1 MHRLSVITSLKIM
14 SDETIELPKNDLE
27 IMADGRKN
35 SKTSISGILHVLGF
49 YLPPLMDTCS
59 ESPASLVF
67 TPSIPVSGRVY
78 QPHHDSVNG
87 F

>member
-1 MHRLSVITSLKIM
+1 MHRLSVITSLEIM

-27 IMADGRKN
+27 IMVDGRKN

-59 ESPASLVF
+59 ESPHLLCLRHPFLCLVEF
-67 TPSIPVSGRVY
+67 INPTMTL
-78 QPHHDSVNG
+78 
-87 F
+87 